1 MTVKADDINITLIAA
16 MNYRRVLGDGEKLLW
31 KNREDL
37 NHFKEMT
44 EGHVLVMGRR
54 TYDSLPFEGGF
65 PNRWNIVISRT
76 PLFADTT
83 TLRNAGGVIN
93 ALALARDMAADL
105 SNRFDKTHKVFCVGG
120 GEVYRAAL
128 EHADRILLTTIPNDL
143 EGNVTFPV
151 FEQDSSWV
159 LEKQEV
165 GDTRQDGSA
174 NIYTVWERNQNTA

>member
-1 MTVKADDINITLIAA
+1 MTIKADDINIALIAA

-37 NHFKEMT
+37 NHFKELT

-76 PLFADTT
+76 PLFADTA
-83 TLRNAGGVIN
+83 TLRNADGVIK
-93 ALALARDMAADL
+93 ALALARDIAADL

-120 GEVYRAAL
+120 GEVYRATL

-151 FEQDSSWV
+151 FEQDPSWV

-174 NIYTVWERNQNTA
+174 NIYTVWERSQPTT